1 MNLDAPDQSF
11 GFQYPW
17 VLLLLALIP
26 FLGLLRGRIGG
37 GASVAFSSLHIL
49 NRLGKQTRPRWG
61 GYGFPFLLAVV
72 AALGILAL
80 ARPQLIRKYKVVKE
94 SGIELI
100 VAIDVSRSML
110 VEDIP
115 YNGDVVNRLTAA
127 RAVIRNFLRRR
138 PMDRIG
144 LVAFAGRPYLVSPIT
159 LDHDWLQDSL
169 SRITIGLVEDGT
181 AIGSAIAASAKRLD
195 KRDAKSKVI
204 VLLTDG
210 ANNSGNLAPITAA
223 ELASRLGIKIH
234 TIAVG
239 TPGRHSIPTMS
250 GPLSLNQEFD
260 LDTLRGIAK
269 VAGGESFMAEDS
281 ANLEKIF
288 DYIDSLEV
296 TERAARVRVDPTDL
310 FPVLLVAMIGVTMF
324 RMTIR
329 ETWLRRSP

>member
-1 MNLDAPDQSF
+1 MNPPEQSF
-11 GFQYPW
+11 GFQYSW

-26 FLGLLRGRIGG
+26 LFGLFRGRSGG
-37 GASVAFSSLHIL
+37 GASVTFSSLHIL
-49 NRLGKQTRPRWG
+49 NRLGRQSRPRWG
-61 GYGFPFLLAVV
+61 GFGFPVVLALILS
-72 AALGILAL
+72 LGLIAL
-80 ARPQLIRKYKVVKE
+80 ARPQLLHKYKVVKE
-94 SGIELI
+94 SGVELI

-115 YNGDVVNRLTAA
+115 YNGGLVNRLTAA

-159 LDHDWLQDSL
+159 LDHEWLQDSL

-195 KRDAKSKVI
+195 KREAKSKVI

-210 ANNSGNLAPITAA
+210 ANNSGNLAPVTAA
-223 ELASRLGIKIH
+223 ELANQLGIKIH

-239 TPGRHSIPTMS
+239 TPGRHTIPTSS

-260 LDTLRGIAK
+260 LDTLRAISNA
-269 VAGGESFMAEDS
+269 AGGESFMAQDIE
-281 ANLEKIF
+281 NLEKIF
-288 DYIDSLEV
+288 DYIDSLET
-296 TERAARVRVDPTDL
+296 TERAARVRIDPTDL
-310 FPVLLVAMIGVTMF
+310 FPPLLVVMILLGLF
-324 RMTIR
+324 RIVAQ
-329 ETWLRRSP
+329 ETWLRRAP

>member
-1 MNLDAPDQSF
+1 MNPPEESF

-17 VLLLLALIP
+17 VLILLAFLP
-26 FLGLLRGRIGG
+26 LLGLLRGRAGG
-37 GASVAFSSLHIL
+37 GASVTFSSLHIL
-49 NRLGKQTRPRWG
+49 NRLGKQTRPRWAG
-61 GYGFPFLLAVV
+61 FGYPVLLGVLLAF
-72 AALGILAL
+72 GIVAL
-80 ARPQLIRKYKVVKE
+80 ARPQHLEKYKVVKE
-94 SGIELI
+94 SGVELI

-115 YNGDVVNRLTAA
+115 YNGQLVNRLTAA

-159 LDHDWLQDSL
+159 LDHEWLQDSL

-195 KRDAKSKVI
+195 KRESKSKVI

-223 ELASRLGIKIH
+223 ELAHQLGIKIH

-239 TPGRHSIPTMS
+239 TPGRHTIPTS
-250 GPLSLNQEFD
+250 GGPLTLNQEFD
-260 LDTLRGIAK
+260 LDTLRGISKA
-269 VAGGESFMAEDS
+269 AGGESFMAQDIE
-281 ANLEKIF
+281 NLEKIF
-288 DYIDSLEV
+288 DYIDSLET
-296 TERAARVRVDPTDL
+296 TERAARVRIDPTDMYPPL
-310 FPVLLVAMIGVTMF
+310 VVLMIALGLI
-324 RMTIR
+324 RTISR

>member
-1 MNLDAPDQSF
+1 METPQQSF
-11 GFQYPW
+11 AFQYPW
-17 VLLLLALIP
+17 VLFFLAAIPLLGV
-26 FLGLLRGRIGG
+26 FRGRLGG

-49 NRLGKQTRPRWG
+49 NRLGQQTRPRWG
-61 GYGFPFLLAVV
+61 GFGFPVLLAITLT
-72 AALGILAL
+72 LGILAL
-80 ARPQLIRKYKVVKE
+80 ARPQVVRKYKVVKE
-94 SGIELI
+94 SGVELI
-100 VAIDVSRSML
+100 VAIDVSKSML

-115 YNGDVVNRLTAA
+115 YNGQVVTRLTAA

-159 LDHDWLQDSL
+159 LDHEWLQDSL

-195 KRDAKSKVI
+195 KREAKSKVI

-210 ANNSGNLAPITAA
+210 ASNAGNLAPITAA
-223 ELASRLGIKIH
+223 ELANRLGIKIH

-250 GPLSLNQEFD
+250 GPLTLNQEFD

-269 VAGGESFMAEDS
+269 AAGGESFMAQDS

-296 TERAARVRVDPTDL
+296 TERAARVRVEPTDL
-310 FPVLLVAMIGVTMF
+310 FPVLLVMLIAVAMGRLTV
-324 RMTIR
+324 R